1 MKRQVLE
8 QRTPDDARRPVRG
21 RDGQLDQIA
30 DAVRA
35 CAADGERRTLLLTAP
50 VGTGK
55 TRLLLEASAV
65 AEGRGFSVVDGIVDR
80 PELSVLGLPV
90 VRQPH
95 AVAPDANRL
104 SWLTAQFERHVETQL
119 RRGPVLVTVDDL
131 HWADPLTVAALRHLM
146 TRLDDR
152 PVVWIF
158 AMRAEDL
165 DSPNGLLLGA
175 MAGAPRTEWLAAL
188 EPLSDDVVTEVV
200 TDLLD
205 ATPDADVASLC
216 ECMGGNPRAIVDLV
230 RGLVADEALR
240 VSAGIARLAGGP
252 LPSNLLTVAIDQH
265 SRLPQRFLAAV
276 RERLGRLDPVTQQ
289 VLQVAAV
296 LGRRFGPQ
304 DLADMLS
311 ASPATMLK
319 PLQEAL
325 NAGLLGCLPNA
336 FEFRREPVWRAVL
349 DTVPA
354 LMRGLLHKQAA
365 DMLPASDE
373 AAVHLLHCGPAG
385 DSRSV
390 DAIRAAAGRLLDRS
404 PETAAALAVRGLEVA
419 SEDPELTRTAVAAL
433 TRSGQLD
440 RAIGL
445 ARPGQDL
452 AIALLL
458 KGDVARAARIGAGP
472 ARLAALSYAHQT
484 AAEKAAT
491 GWDGVSLT
499 VRAAAMW
506 RRGRLD
512 DALATVQKA
521 VSQESPWYFDPQW
534 TLTWMQIRMR
544 LLAEAT
550 ETLRSSEDSI
560 DSSGAKGLASVPV
573 AQRSWL
579 PFAQGHLAEAEAEAT
594 AGIALAAETQM
605 PLYEPHLRAV
615 LVLSALRRGDVATA
629 ADRLQAFETLPWS
642 SLRIWVTVQVAAA
655 RSGPEAALAV
665 LELVR
670 ADAARRRE
678 LLLADPAA
686 AAWCV
691 RTALSGGDEAFAEI
705 LLASA
710 EELGIGNHARA
721 LLHRDVFTLAAAT
734 EQCTDRWARASAT
747 EDLGVLLADYDRDEA
762 VAALDRAMEFYD
774 SLGAAWDS
782 ARVRSRLRRLGIRRR
797 HWHHAPRPATGWGSL
812 TGTEEKVARLVAH
825 GLTNRQV
832 AAELFVSP
840 HTVGFHLRQI
850 YRKLAIQ
857 SRVDLARIAP

>member
-8 QRTPDDARRPVRG
+8 QRAPARARRPLRG
-21 RDGQLDQIA
+21 RDGQLDQIVGA
-30 DAVRA
+30 MRAVDQGRQ
-35 CAADGERRTLLLTAP
+35 TLLLAAP
-50 VGTGK
+50 VGAGK
-55 TRLLLEASAV
+55 TRLLIEAAAL

-80 PELSVLGLPV
+80 PEISVLGLPV

-95 AVAPDANRL
+95 AVAPDASRL

-131 HWADPLTVAALRHLM
+131 HWADPLTVTALRDLM
-146 TRLDDR
+146 SRLDDR

-158 AMRAEDL
+158 AMRSEEL

-175 MAGAPRTEWLAAL
+175 MAGAVRTEWLADLGAL
-188 EPLSDDVVTEVV
+188 PDDVVTEVV

-205 ATPDADVASLC
+205 ATPDAEVASLC
-216 ECMGGNPRAIVDLV
+216 ECMGGSPRSVVDLV
-230 RGLVADEALR
+230 LGLQADEALR
-240 VSAGIARLAGGP
+240 IEAGIARLADGP
-252 LPSNLLTVAIDQH
+252 LPFNPLAVALDE
-265 SRLPQRFLAAV
+265 SRLPHRFLSCV
-276 RERLGRLDPVTQQ
+276 RERLARLDPTTVQ

-296 LGRRFGPQ
+296 LGRTFSPQ

-311 ASPATMLK
+311 TPPATLLK

-325 NAGLLGCLPNA
+325 TAGLIGCLSNA
-336 FEFRREPVWRAVL
+336 FEFHREPVWRAVL
-349 DTVPA
+349 DTVPQ
-354 LMRGLLHKQAA
+354 LMRSLLHKQAA
-365 DMLPASDE
+365 ALLPSD
-373 AAVHLLHCGPAG
+373 AAAIHLLHCGPVADG
-385 DSRSV
+385 QAV
-390 DAIRAAAGRLLDRS
+390 GAIRAAADRLLGHS

-419 SEDPELTRTAVAAL
+419 DRELPEHAELARTAVAAL
-433 TRSGQLD
+433 TKAGSLD
-440 RAIGL
+440 RAIAL

-452 AIALLL
+452 AVALLL
-458 KGDVARAARIGAGP
+458 NGDVARAARIGAGP
-472 ARLAALSYAHQT
+472 VRLSALAYGNQV
-484 AAEKAAT
+484 AAEKVAT

-499 VRAAAMW
+499 VRAVAMW

-521 VSQESPWYFDPQW
+521 TTQESPWYFDPRW
-534 TLTWMQIRMR
+534 AMAWMQIRAR
-544 LLAEAT
+544 LLVEAT
-550 ETLRSSEDSI
+550 ETIRSIED
-560 DSSGAKGLASVPV
+560 DCAGAKVLASVPV
-573 AQRSWL
+573 ALRAWL
-579 PFAQGHLAEAEAEAT
+579 YFAQGSLAEAEAEAL
-594 AGIALAAETQM
+594 AGVGVAADTQM

-629 ADRLQAFETLPWS
+629 ADRLQAFESLPWS
-642 SLRIWVTVQVAAA
+642 SMRVWITAQVAAA

-665 LELVR
+665 LAEVR
-670 ADAARRRE
+670 TDPSRRRE
-678 LLLADPAA
+678 LLLEDPAA

-691 RTALSGGDEAFAEI
+691 RTALAAGDEVFAET
-705 LLASA
+705 LVASA
-710 EELGIGNHARA
+710 EALGVGWHARA
-721 LLHRDVFTLAAAT
+721 LHSRDVMGLVAAT
-734 EQCTDRWARASAT
+734 ERYSDRWARASAT
-747 EDLGVLLADYDRDEA
+747 EDLGGLLADYDRDEA
-762 VAALDRAMEFYD
+762 VSALDRAMEVYD

-797 HWHHAPRPATGWGSL
+797 HWHHVPRPATGWGSL

>member
-8 QRTPDDARRPVRG
+8 QRALDDARRPVRG
-21 RDGQLDQIA
+21 RDAQLDQIT
-30 DAVRA
+30 DALRA
-35 CAADGERRTLLLTAP
+35 VDRGRQTLLLAAP
-50 VGTGK
+50 VGAGK
-55 TRLLLEASAV
+55 TRLLLEAATL
-65 AEGRGFSVVDGIVDR
+65 AEGRGFTVVDGIVDR

-95 AVAPDANRL
+95 AVAPDAGRL

-131 HWADPLTVAALRHLM
+131 HWADPLTVTALRDLM
-146 TRLDDR
+146 CRLDDR
-152 PVVWIF
+152 PVAWIF
-158 AMRAEDL
+158 AMRAEEL

-175 MAGAPRTEWLAAL
+175 MAGTARTEWLASLDAL
-188 EPLSDDVVTEVV
+188 TDEVVTEVV

-216 ECMGGNPRAIVDLV
+216 ECMGGSPRLIVDLV
-230 RGLVADEALR
+230 RGLHSDGALR
-240 VSAGIARLAGGP
+240 VESGIARLADGP
-252 LPSNLLTVAIDQH
+252 LPADPLSVGLDDSLLPH
-265 SRLPQRFLAAV
+265 RFLSTI
-276 RERLGRLDPVTQQ
+276 RERLDRLDPATVQ

-296 LGRRFGPQ
+296 LGRTFSPQ

-311 ASPATMLK
+311 MPPATLLK
-319 PLQEAL
+319 PLQEAMT
-325 NAGLLGCLPNA
+325 AGLIDCLASA
-336 FEFRREPVWRAVL
+336 FEFHREPVWRAVL

-354 LMRGLLHKQAA
+354 LMRSLLHKQAA
-365 DMLPASDE
+365 TLLPSD
-373 AAVHLLHCGPAG
+373 AAAIHLLHCGPVADG
-385 DSRSV
+385 PAV
-390 DAIRAAAGRLLDRS
+390 GAIRAAADRLLGRS

-419 SEDPELTRTAVAAL
+419 DRELPEHAELARTAVAAL
-433 TRSGQLD
+433 TKAGSLD

-445 ARPGQDL
+445 ARPGPEL

-472 ARLAALSYAHQT
+472 VRLASLAYGNPV
-484 AAEKAAT
+484 AAEKVAT

-512 DALATVQKA
+512 DAVAMAEKATT
-521 VSQESPWYFDPQW
+521 QESPWYFDPRW
-534 TLTWMQIRMR
+534 ALAWMQIRLR
-544 LLAEAT
+544 QLTEAAET
-550 ETLRSSEDSI
+550 IRSIEDDCAGI
-560 DSSGAKGLASVPV
+560 RVLASVPV
-573 AQRSWL
+573 ALRAWL
-579 PFAQGHLAEAEAEAT
+579 HFAQGDLAEAEAEAL
-594 AGIALAAETQM
+594 AGVGVVAETQM
-605 PLYEPHLRAV
+605 PLWEPHLRAV

-629 ADRLQAFETLPWS
+629 ADRLQAFDSLPWS
-642 SLRIWVTVQVAAA
+642 SMRTWITAQVAAA
-655 RSGPEAALAV
+655 RSGPDAAMAV
-665 LELVR
+665 LAEIR
-670 ADAARRRE
+670 TDGARRRE
-678 LLLADPAA
+678 LLLEDPAA

-691 RTALSGGDEAFAEI
+691 RTALAAGDDVFASSLVATAETLGLGG
-705 LLASA
+705 
-710 EELGIGNHARA
+710 HARA
-721 LLHRDVFTLAAAT
+721 LHSRDVMALVAAT
-734 EQCTDRWARASAT
+734 EGYADRWARASAT
-747 EDLGVLLADYDRDEA
+747 EDLGSLLADYDRDEA
-762 VAALDRAMEFYD
+762 VSALDRAMEFYD

-782 ARVRSRLRRLGIRRR
+782 ARVRSRLRQLGIRRR
-797 HWHHAPRPATGWGSL
+797 HWHHVPRPAAGWGSL